1 LPRKEDIEAAVA
13 VLTSPDRA
21 AIAIRLLITM
31 FPEGRVCRRSLVALS
46 TAAGLP
52 RNATA
57 RWLTA
62 LTNVGLLSR
71 EAGWRGGAAVTY
83 RLHLP
88 RRRQR

>member
-1 LPRKEDIEAAVA
+1 LPRKEDIEAAIA
-13 VLTSPDRA
+13 ALTSPDRA
-21 AIAIRLLITM
+21 TIAVRLLITM

-62 LTNVGLLSR
+62 LINVGLLSK
-71 EAGWRGGAAVTY
+71 EAGRGSGAITY

-88 RRRQR
+88 TRRRS